1 MKNQDRLQNG
11 FNTTILSFYM
21 KLVAIHFFSFSRFS
35 ILEASDRSHREPVQ
49 EDT

>member
-21 KLVAIHFFSFSRFS
+21 KLVAIHSFSRFS